1 MSPEFSYIYMKYLCP
16 GLAVGEIPTLKTQ
29 AKLHRNIM
37 LYELFSDFEI
47 LHLQLKR
54 VARNILSR
62 MRRYMCGPC
71 CCPNIGP
78 NRVKPSA
85 WLCEVHEDDE
95 IDDDQSL
102 SKQMFL
108 VKFYRWLVAVI
119 AEDDIQSSITIEK
132 HYKKQHRRPKEEQ
145 KQEEDDG

>member
-1 MSPEFSYIYMKYLCP
+1 MRYLCS

-37 LYELFSDFEI
+37 LYELFSDYEI

-54 VARNILSR
+54 VARNVLLR
-62 MRRYMCGPC
+62 MRKYMCHA
-71 CCPNIGP
+71 CCPNIGA
-78 NRVKPSA
+78 NRLKPSA

-95 IDDDQSL
+95 IDDDQSPD
-102 SKQMFL
+102 KQMFL
-108 VKFYRWLVAVI
+108 VRFARWLGEVI

-132 HYKKQHRRPKEEQ
+132 HYKKQHRRPKEEKEQ
-145 KQEEDDG
+145 EEEDDDD

>member
-1 MSPEFSYIYMKYLCP
+1 MKYICP

-37 LYELFSDFEI
+37 LYELFSDYEI
-47 LHLQLKR
+47 FHLQLKR

-62 MRRYMCGPC
+62 MRRYMCGSC
-71 CCPNIGP
+71 CCPNIEP
-78 NRVKPSA
+78 NRLKPSA

-95 IDDDQSL
+95 IEDDQSL
-102 SKQMFL
+102 NKQMFL
-108 VKFYRWLVAVI
+108 VKFVRWLSEVI

-132 HYKKQHRRPKEEQ
+132 HYKKQHQRPKEEVE
-145 KQEEDDG
+145 QEEDDDS